1 MLSGP
6 EIAEKIK
13 ERAKGKNI
21 SVADMLESCGINKN
35 GLFIMQ
41 NRGSIPKADTLG
53 KIADALSCSVDYLL
67 GRTDVMEVGR
77 IVEQTEVLPDDEAV
91 LLDRYRSCDEG
102 GKEIIRAYA
111 LTVLRDIEK
120 ERITPICGAE
130 GVQEQGQARSSAGG
144 GSTGGV

>member
-1 MLSGP
+1 MFWNTFYDLCISKGTKPNPLCKELS
-6 EIAEKIK
+6 
-13 ERAKGKNI
+13 I
-21 SVADMLESCGINKN
+21 SSATLTKWKTQGV
-35 GLFIMQ
+35 
-41 NRGSIPKADTLG
+41 IPTGENLL

-67 GRTDVMEVGR
+67 GRTDVMEVGQ
-77 IVEQTEVLPDDEAV
+77 IVEQVEALPDDEKV
-91 LLDRYRSCDEG
+91 LLDRYRGCDEG

-130 GVQEQGQARSSAGG
+130 GVQEQGQERSSAGG

>member
-67 GRTDVMEVGR
+67 GRTDVVEVGGAGSR
-77 IVEQTEVLPDDEAV
+77 PAALPEDEARLLDYYRQLDDEGKEDV
-91 LLDRYRSCDEG
+91 RSLCRQLLRALNRGTGTLGDEG
-102 GKEIIRAYA
+102 HSGNQ
-111 LTVLRDIEK
+111 
-120 ERITPICGAE
+120 GA
-130 GVQEQGQARSSAGG
+130 AG
-144 GSTGGV
+144 

>member
-1 MLSGP
+1 MYISGD
-6 EIAEKIK
+6 IASRIK
-13 ERAKGKNI
+13 ELSKQREI
-21 SVADMLESCGINKN
+21 SIEALLQKCGLGRNTMSNFKTS
-35 GLFIMQ
+35 M
-41 NRGSIPKADTLG
+41 PKADNLA

-91 LLDRYRSCDEG
+91 LLDRYRGCDEG

-120 ERITPICGAE
+120 ERITSICSAD
-130 GVQEQGQARSSAGG
+130 GVQEQGQERSSAGG
-144 GSTGGV
+144 GSTGRV